1 MSRKGVVD
9 CIKIFVEKV
18 CEACEEPYVGDVYTT
33 WLLGYLVR
41 NLYEFRIDDERSGD
55 VVVYE
60 VCGGRYPFRDVFD
73 FVVREG
79 PFIAWGTYMI
89 GAYVEVSICSWDEEE
104 CVNLYLNDIRKVE
117 RDELP
122 IVGV

>member
-1 MSRKGVVD
+1 MSCVKVFVHEVCDMCVD
-9 CIKIFVEKV
+9 VDVRDTYVE
-18 CEACEEPYVGDVYTT
+18 
-33 WLLGYLVR
+33 WLIGYLTRGMYKVSV
-41 NLYEFRIDDERSGD
+41 DDESYYD

-60 VCGGRYPFRDVFD
+60 VCGGRYPFHDVFD
-73 FVVREG
+73 FVAREG
-79 PFIAWGTYMI
+79 WHIVYATYLI
-89 GAYVEVSICSWDEEE
+89 GAYVEVSVCDMDEVN